1 MTDDLTSPLPVMAP
15 DAALAI
21 LTDPEVGTD
30 PELMRGAALV
40 HLTALVRQGLELDA
54 TEDVPADVPV
64 DQLGVDS
71 LLALEIGDHVF
82 DATGAVLTVEDVARR
97 PTLGGLAALIVA
109 DLRKQRP
116 T

>member
-1 MTDDLTSPLPVMAP
+1 MTP
-15 DAALAI
+15 DAALKI
-21 LTDPEVGTD
+21 LTDRD
-30 PELMRGAALV
+30 ADADAELMRDAALV
-40 HLTALVRQGLELDA
+40 HLTALVRQGLELDD

-82 DATGAVLTVEDVARR
+82 DATGAVLTVEDVAQR

-109 DLRKQRP
+109 DLRQQRA

>member
-15 DAALAI
+15 DAALGI
-21 LTDPEVGTD
+21 LTDREADAD

-40 HLTALVRQGLELDA
+40 HLIALVRQGLELDD
-54 TEDVPADVPV
+54 TEDVPVDVPV

-82 DATGAVLTVEDVARR
+82 DATGAVLTVEDVAQR

-109 DLRKQRP
+109 DLRQQRA

>member
-15 DAALAI
+15 DAALEI
-21 LTDPEVGTD
+21 LTDREAEAD
-30 PELMRGAALV
+30 PDLMRGAALV

-82 DATGAVLTVEDVARR
+82 DATGAVLTVEDVAQR
-97 PTLGGLAALIVA
+97 PTLRGLAALIVA
-109 DLRKQRP
+109 DLRQQRA